1 MYSQNEL
8 DIAILPLSDS
18 SIILGNPI
26 YRKTF
31 THSCYKFNY
40 KLVISAYCFTSFE
53 SVNSVIEAAFY
64 GVLNICI
71 DYIFI

>member
-31 THSCYKFNY
+31 THSETKAIQVLFVHNCDP
-40 KLVISAYCFTSFE
+40 LQSASPE
-53 SVNSVIEAAFY
+53 LLWLEMLSSV
-64 GVLNICI
+64 VLLP
-71 DYIFI
+71 FR

>member
-1 MYSQNEL
+1 MYSQNEP

-31 THSCYKFNY
+31 THFDGDTEPSPVSPFILHSHDRDPSSK
-40 KLVISAYCFTSFE
+40 TSP
-53 SVNSVIEAAFY
+53 Y
-64 GVLNICI
+64 GIKQLLL
-71 DYIFI
+71 

>member
-1 MYSQNEL
+1 MYSQNEP

-31 THSCYKFNY
+31 THS
-40 KLVISAYCFTSFE
+40 
-53 SVNSVIEAAFY
+53 
-64 GVLNICI
+64 
-71 DYIFI
+71 IFSIGFFITVYRQF